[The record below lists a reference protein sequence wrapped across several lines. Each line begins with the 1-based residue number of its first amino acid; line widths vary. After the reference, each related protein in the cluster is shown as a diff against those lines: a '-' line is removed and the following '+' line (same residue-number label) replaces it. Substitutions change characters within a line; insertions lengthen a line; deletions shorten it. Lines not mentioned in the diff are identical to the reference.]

1 MRGSLEPGER
11 MILSNYGGLLATP
24 VDNRDRITALPS
36 DAKEAPPASTR
47 PAIPAL
53 SDVVRASLQGVGTS
67 LRIELDVGQLTD
79 LVLRDIMMNKPN
91 VFGGIG

>member
-1 MRGSLEPGER
+1 
-11 MILSNYGGLLATP
+11 
-24 VDNRDRITALPS
+24 VS
-36 DAKEAPPASTR
+36 DA
-47 PAIPAL
+47 I
-53 SDVVRASLQGVGTS
+53 RASLQGVGTS